1 MLNRKLRKDGGMTG
15 WRLSPVLAV
24 VSGLLI
30 AASAAVA
37 VPASASSQVH
47 ENARIAKTVSGA
59 RAASAPRPGKRWI
72 VHDPKAYA
80 AAIKSKDW
88 AYTPEGL
95 ANKAC
100 VYHIP
105 AGAIVDKGV
114 IIKRNGTRTS
124 MACAYPTL
132 AYPATNSP
140 RKAIQSGD
148 VTPAAANCPAS
159 NTNWWAESCAAA
171 PTWLDYLWERFSV
184 PDNPTTSG
192 ALIFFYPSLQ
202 DTAQDTILQPV
213 LTWGA
218 NSTTGVSN
226 PNIWYITNWYVWG
239 NSYAITNNVHVAPGD
254 TIDGS
259 IAASSCNS
267 SGFNCTWTVESS
279 VEGGSATTPLTVV
292 SGVSFTNVEGGV
304 MEVPTAATCAQM
316 PPDGHE
322 AYRSLSVDT
331 HAGSWAPSFH
341 VYYPNRQCSVS
352 ETASSSGADIL
363 WKS

>member
-1 MLNRKLRKDGGMTG
+1 MRGR
-15 WRLSPVLAV
+15 RLSPALAV
-24 VSGLLI
+24 ASGVLI
-30 AASAAVA
+30 AASAAA
-37 VPASASSQVH
+37 AAPASASSQIR
-47 ENARIAKTVSGA
+47 ENATIANTAVSA
-59 RAASAPRPGKRWI
+59 RTASAPKPGKRWI

-80 AAIKSKDW
+80 AAVKSKDW
-88 AYTPEGL
+88 TYTPEGL

-105 AGAIVDKGV
+105 AGAIVDNGV
-114 IIKRNGTRTS
+114 IIKRNGTRTEWLVRIPRS
-124 MACAYPTL
+124 RTRRRTHPARWCGCRYARCCELPGQQHELVGGVLRRRTHLAGLPLGTL
-132 AYPATNSP
+132 LGTG
-140 RKAIQSGD
+140 Q
-148 VTPAAANCPAS
+148 
-159 NTNWWAESCAAA
+159 
-171 PTWLDYLWERFSV
+171 
-184 PDNPTTSG
+184 PDRCSG

-218 NSTTGVSN
+218 NTTTGVSN

-259 IAASSCNS
+259 IVATSCNG
-267 SGFNCTWTVESS
+267 SGFDCTWTVESS
-279 VEGGSATTPLTVV
+279 VEGGSATTPLQVV

-304 MEVPTAATCAQM
+304 MEVPRATTCAQM

-331 HAGSWAPSFH
+331 HDGSWAPTFH
-341 VYYPNRQCSVS
+341 VYYPNKQCSVT
-352 ETASSSGADIL
+352 ETASASGADIL
-363 WKS
+363 WNS